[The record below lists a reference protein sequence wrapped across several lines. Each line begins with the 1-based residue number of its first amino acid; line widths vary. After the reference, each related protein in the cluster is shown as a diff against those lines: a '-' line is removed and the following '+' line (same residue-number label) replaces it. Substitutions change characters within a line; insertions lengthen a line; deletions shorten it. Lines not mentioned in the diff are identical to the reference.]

1 MNFNKVAILGGGSWA
16 TALAKL
22 ALNNMDKINWY
33 IRFPE
38 QIEEFQRVGHNPWF
52 LTGASFDVSRIN
64 FSSDINEVVRD
75 SEVLILV
82 IPSPYILSDFEPL
95 KESLKN
101 KVVVSAVKG
110 IIPENNQLISDLFIN
125 KYGVEEE
132 NMVVVSGPCHAEEV
146 ALDRLSYL
154 TVACQ
159 NDEVAKA
166 VSDVIS
172 TRKLKTGFSK
182 DLVGIEYGAIL
193 KNVYAIAAGMCSGLK
208 YGDNFQAVLV
218 SNAIQEMERFVQAA
232 NPIERNICQSAYL
245 GDLLVTAYSKF
256 SRNHMFGTMIGRGY
270 SVKAAQIEM
279 EMIAEGYYATKCM
292 HEINQQY
299 GVDMPILDAVFKIL
313 YNRNDVR
320 ARIKD
325 LTEQF
330 S

>member
-95 KESLKN
+95 KESLKK

-125 KYGVEEE
+125 KYGVGEEK
-132 NMVVVSGPCHAEEV
+132 MVVVSGPCHAEEV

-182 DLVGIEYGAIL
+182 DLIGIEYGAIL
-193 KNVYAIAAGMCSGLK
+193 KNVYAIAAGICSGLK

-299 GVDMPILDAVFKIL
+299 GVDMPILESVYQIL

>member
-33 IRFPE
+33 IRFSE

-64 FSSDINEVVRD
+64 FSSDINEVIRD

-110 IIPENNQLISDLFIN
+110 IIPENNQLISDLFMN

-154 TVACQ
+154 TVACK
-159 NDEVAKA
+159 NDEVARA

-172 TRKLKTGFSK
+172 SRKLKTDYSK
-182 DLVGIEYGAIL
+182 DLIGIEYGAIL

-292 HEINQQY
+292 YEINQHY
-299 GVDMPILDAVFKIL
+299 GVDMPILDAVFKVL

>member
-82 IPSPYILSDFEPL
+82 IPSPYILSDLEPL

>member
-182 DLVGIEYGAIL
+182 DLIGIEYGAIL

-232 NPIERNICQSAYL
+232 NPIKRNICQSAYL

>member
-33 IRFPE
+33 IRFSE

-64 FSSDINEVVRD
+64 FSSDINEVIRD

-292 HEINQQY
+292 YEINQHY
-299 GVDMPILDAVFKIL
+299 GVDMPILDAVFKVL

>member
-299 GVDMPILDAVFKIL
+299 GVDMPILDAVFKML

>member
-33 IRFPE
+33 IRFSE

-64 FSSDINEVVRD
+64 FSSDINEVIRD